1 MKGLMILANG
11 FEDVEALA
19 TLDVLRRS
27 KLNVTLVSVNNTLE
41 VTTQSNIVVKAEKLF
56 NELDINEFDFLIIPG
71 GRAVFQVLDKMY
83 EIDNLINHFANNN
96 KLVCA
101 ICAAPHLVGKLGHLK
116 NKLFTCF
123 PTCEEQI
130 IGGTYLKD
138 QGVVTSGNFITGKA
152 MYYSFDFALAIIKH
166 LQGEEQAKKV
176 LASIKGEL

>member
-71 GRAVFQVLDKMY
+71 GRAVFQVLDKMN

-116 NKLFTCF
+116 INFLHVFQLAKNKLL
-123 PTCEEQI
+123 EEH
-130 IGGTYLKD
+130 T
-138 QGVVTSGNFITGKA
+138 
-152 MYYSFDFALAIIKH
+152 
-166 LQGEEQAKKV
+166 
-176 LASIKGEL
+176 